1 MRRFLLKRFTKIL
14 EIFLLLAGV
23 GQAAR
28 RGGFIWSI
36 VTYLNKIVRDSQVN
50 IFRDFIILYITYKY
64 CKHFISSRP
73 DNHPQAGGNSLFFPG
88 LSIETLMNVYKI
100 AAVIV

>member
-1 MRRFLLKRFTKIL
+1 MERFTKIL

-36 VTYLNKIVRDSQVN
+36 VTYLNKIVHDSQVN
-50 IFRDFIILYITYKY
+50 IFRVLLFYTLLTKIL
-64 CKHFISSRP
+64 
-73 DNHPQAGGNSLFFPG
+73 
-88 LSIETLMNVYKI
+88 
-100 AAVIV
+100 

>member
-36 VTYLNKIVRDSQVN
+36 VTYLNKIVHDGQVKFFWILLFYTSLTNIVN
-50 IFRDFIILYITYKY
+50 ILYLPCQATPHRQEEIL
-64 CKHFISSRP
+64 CSFLAC
-73 DNHPQAGGNSLFFPG
+73 Q
-88 LSIETLMNVYKI
+88 
-100 AAVIV
+100 

>member
-1 MRRFLLKRFTKIL
+1 MRRLLLERFTKIL

-36 VTYLNKIVRDSQVN
+36 VTYLNKIVHDSQVKFFWILLFYTSLTN
-50 IFRDFIILYITYKY
+50 IVNILYL
-64 CKHFISSRP
+64 P
-73 DNHPQAGGNSLFFPG
+73 AQATTHRQEEILCSFL
-88 LSIETLMNVYKI
+88 
-100 AAVIV
+100 ACQ

>member
-1 MRRFLLKRFTKIL
+1 MRRLLLERFTKIL

-36 VTYLNKIVRDSQVN
+36 VTYLNKIVHDSLVN
-50 IFRDFIILYITYKY
+50 IFRILLFYTSLTNIVNILY
-64 CKHFISSRP
+64 
-73 DNHPQAGGNSLFFPG
+73 LPG
-88 LSIETLMNVYKI
+88 QTTTHRQEEILCSFL
-100 AAVIV
+100 ACQ